1 MPEAPE
7 IGATHTGVLASS
19 AKPERGDRARGPRRL
34 FRGRVLF
41 LLPAVIYLL
50 ALFAYPIV
58 YGILLSV
65 RQSSV
70 ITFVHNTGGFVGLTN
85 YRLAVTNPVLP
96 GVVWNTAI
104 FMVGSIVMQF
114 SLGFL
119 IALFFTRRFPLSGFL
134 RSLILVP
141 WLLPGVVTGII
152 LRMMFDPNI
161 GMVNQVLSNLGLIH
175 SPIEW
180 FANTHLALLVIVL
193 ANIWIGIPFNML
205 LLHGGLQDIPH
216 ELYEAA
222 RVDGAGRLRTFRS
235 ITLPVM
241 RPVIAVVLVL
251 GFIYTLKAFDIVMIM
266 TGGGPMNATQ
276 LLSTWAYT
284 LSFYNL
290 DFGQGAAV
298 GTIMMAI
305 SLVCAFA
312 YVRTYRGELRS

>member
-19 AKPERGDRARGPRRL
+19 AKPERGDRARGPHRL

-85 YRLAVTNPVLP
+85 YRLAVTNPLLP
-96 GVVWNTAI
+96 SVVWNTAI
-104 FMVGSIVMQF
+104 FMVGSIVAQF
-114 SLGFL
+114 SIGFL

-235 ITLPVM
+235 ITLPV
-241 RPVIAVVLVL
+241 IAVVLVL

>member
-7 IGATHTGVLASS
+7 IGVTHTGVSASS
-19 AKPERGDRARGPRRL
+19 AKLGRGDRACGPRRL

-58 YGILLSV
+58 YGILLSI

-85 YRLAVTNPVLP
+85 YRLAVTNPLLP

-114 SLGFL
+114 SIGFL

-161 GMVNQVLSNLGLIH
+161 GMVNQVLSTPRAHPFTDRVVRQYASALVGHRAREHLGRD
-175 SPIEW
+175 PIQHV
-180 FANTHLALLVIVL
+180 A
-193 ANIWIGIPFNML
+193 P
-205 LLHGGLQDIPH
+205 
-216 ELYEAA
+216 A
-222 RVDGAGRLRTFRS
+222 RRAPRH
-235 ITLPVM
+235 P
-241 RPVIAVVLVL
+241 P
-251 GFIYTLKAFDIVMIM
+251 
-266 TGGGPMNATQ
+266 
-276 LLSTWAYT
+276 
-284 LSFYNL
+284 
-290 DFGQGAAV
+290 
-298 GTIMMAI
+298 
-305 SLVCAFA
+305 
-312 YVRTYRGELRS
+312 

>member
-1 MPEAPE
+1 MSDVAL
-7 IGATHTGVLASS
+7 GTTATRTDQVRLSGRLL
-19 AKPERGDRARGPRRL
+19 RGKHPTRRRKR
-34 FRGRVLF
+34 FSGRVLF

-58 YGILLSV
+58 YDILLSV

-70 ITFVHNTGGFVGLTN
+70 IVFVRNTGGFVGLTN
-85 YRLAVTNPVLP
+85 YHMAVTNPVLP
-96 GVVWNTAI
+96 GVLYDTAI
-104 FMVGSIVMQF
+104 FMAGSIVVQF

-119 IALFFTRRFPLSGFL
+119 IALFFTRRFPLNGFL

-161 GMVNQVLSNLGLIH
+161 GMVNQVLTDVGLIH

-180 FANTHLALLVIVL
+180 FANGHLALLVVVL
-193 ANIWIGIPFNML
+193 ANIWVGIPFNML
-205 LLHGGLQDIPH
+205 LLHGGLQDIPK

-222 RVDGAGRLRTFRS
+222 RVDGAGRVRIFRS

-290 DFGQGAAV
+290 DFGQGAAI
-298 GTIMMAI
+298 GTLMMLI

-312 YVRTYRGELRS
+312 YVRSYRAEIR

>member
-1 MPEAPE
+1 MPDALEMA
-7 IGATHTGVLASS
+7 ATHTGELASS

-85 YRLAVTNPVLP
+85 YKMAVTNPLLP
-96 GVVWNTAI
+96 SVVWNTAI

-114 SLGFL
+114 SIGFL

-205 LLHGGLQDIPH
+205 LLHGGLQD
-216 ELYEAA
+216 
-222 RVDGAGRLRTFRS
+222 
-235 ITLPVM
+235 
-241 RPVIAVVLVL
+241 
-251 GFIYTLKAFDIVMIM
+251 
-266 TGGGPMNATQ
+266 
-276 LLSTWAYT
+276 LS
-284 LSFYNL
+284 L
-290 DFGQGAAV
+290 
-298 GTIMMAI
+298 IHI
-305 SLVCAFA
+305 
-312 YVRTYRGELRS
+312 

>member
-1 MPEAPE
+1 M
-7 IGATHTGVLASS
+7 
-19 AKPERGDRARGPRRL
+19 
-34 FRGRVLF
+34 
-41 LLPAVIYLL
+41 L

-58 YGILLSV
+58 YNILLSL

-96 GVVWNTAI
+96 GVIFNTAI
-104 FMVGSIVMQF
+104 FMVGSIVAQF
-114 SLGFL
+114 GLGFL

-161 GMVNQVLSNLGLIH
+161 GMVNQVLSDVGLIH
-175 SPIEW
+175 TPIQW

-193 ANIWIGIPFNML
+193 ANIWVGIPFNML
-205 LLHGGLQDIPH
+205 LLHGGLQDIPK

-235 ITLPVM
+235 ITLPLM

-284 LSFYNL
+284 LSFYNT
-290 DFGQGAAV
+290 DFGQGAAI
-298 GTIMMAI
+298 GTIMMAV

-312 YVRTYRGELRS
+312 YVHTYRGELRT